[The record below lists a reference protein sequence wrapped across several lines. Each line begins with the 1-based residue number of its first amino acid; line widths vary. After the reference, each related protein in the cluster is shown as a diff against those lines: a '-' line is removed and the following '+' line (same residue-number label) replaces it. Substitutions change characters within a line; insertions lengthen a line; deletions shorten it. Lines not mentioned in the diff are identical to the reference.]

1 MFLPRL
7 PSSRAAAKNAARLA
21 PTKDLKTGAHAT
33 PHSASQPPS
42 GGDLVLGAEAVKLR
56 EAVARGALEAQLA
69 QAQEGRDDACQSGVV
84 VAARADAEEEAGRGG
99 AENAAR
105 LDVEVEVGR
114 GDTDSAARPIV

>member
-1 MFLPRL
+1 M
-7 PSSRAAAKNAARLA
+7 A
-21 PTKDLKTGAHAT
+21 P
-33 PHSASQPPS
+33 QPPIRV
-42 GGDLVLGAEAVKLR
+42 DQVLEAEAVKLR